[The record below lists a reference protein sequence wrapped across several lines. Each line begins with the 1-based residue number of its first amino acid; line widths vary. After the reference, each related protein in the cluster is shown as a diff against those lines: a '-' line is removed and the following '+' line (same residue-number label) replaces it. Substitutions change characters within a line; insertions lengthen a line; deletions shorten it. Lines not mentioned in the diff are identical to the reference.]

1 MEIKTEAD
9 DNDVEIKIEA
19 DDNDVGPHNDSPST
33 GMFAV
38 FDAVFSAFISVCN
51 VYPRSVLTAIFPDIA
66 SCPLIPFPFYSKT
79 VHPFAP
85 GLKFPCHP

>member
-1 MEIKTEAD
+1 MQIKT
-9 DNDVEIKIEA
+9 EA

-38 FDAVFSAFISVCN
+38 SDAAFSAFISVCN